1 MMKRAS
7 ADGARFARVR
17 DYGGVSKEALAERTL
32 ATFDE
37 IPWPLRFTM
46 YWDAFR
52 RAYREERAMV
62 LKRRAAR

>member
-17 DYGGVSKEALAERTL
+17 DYGAVTKEELADRTL

-46 YWDAFR
+46 YWEAFR
-52 RAYREERAMV
+52 RAYKDERALV
-62 LKRRAAR
+62 LRRRGAR